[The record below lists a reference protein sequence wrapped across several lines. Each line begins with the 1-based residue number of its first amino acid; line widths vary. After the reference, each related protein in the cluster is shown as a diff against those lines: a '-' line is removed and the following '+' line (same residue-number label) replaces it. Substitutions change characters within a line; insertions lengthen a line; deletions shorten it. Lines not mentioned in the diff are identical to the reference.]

1 VAQPGGS
8 TFGFAVHLVMRAATC
23 CVQIVALISI
33 LFVVASMIGLTLNTM
48 PSLQGRDADNN
59 SVDNVHLVNLE
70 AACIG
75 WFTLE
80 YVLRLWAAPSK
91 CQFFKGALNAI
102 DLLAILPYYVSL
114 GLDESSESADHFH
127 DVKRLVQVVPQ
138 LSLASLRGR
147 LIAHQFRLG

>member
-1 VAQPGGS
+1 
-8 TFGFAVHLVMRAATC
+8 
-23 CVQIVALISI
+23 VQIVALISI

>member
-1 VAQPGGS
+1 
-8 TFGFAVHLVMRAATC
+8 M
-23 CVQIVALISI
+23 VALISI

-59 SVDNVHLVNLE
+59 LVDNEHLVHLE

-91 CQFFKGALNAI
+91 CQFFKV
-102 DLLAILPYYVSL
+102 LPVSVVVFYF
-114 GLDESSESADHFH
+114 SF
-127 DVKRLVQVVPQ
+127 LVVGVRN
-138 LSLASLRGR
+138 LS
-147 LIAHQFRLG
+147 